1 MTDGSSGELG
11 PGTRSRSRTRTS
23 GQATTERVI
32 THIDTRAM
40 LKFSLMF
47 AMSVW
52 LMVVIAGVLLWLI
65 ASVTGTLHNVEDF
78 LAQLLAESS
87 FTLDG
92 TKVLLGSA
100 GAAVVLLVTGAIFAA
115 ITSVLF
121 NLAAG
126 LVGGLRV
133 TVIDSD
139 GSAGSVAD

>member
-1 MTDGSSGELG
+1 
-11 PGTRSRSRTRTS
+11 
-23 GQATTERVI
+23 
-32 THIDTRAM
+32 M

-52 LMVVIAGVLLWLI
+52 LMVVIAGVLLWQI

>member
-47 AMSVW
+47 
-52 LMVVIAGVLLWLI
+52 
-65 ASVTGTLHNVEDF
+65 VTGTLHNVEDF